1 MISDL
6 YFSGHYRVT
15 EERESSLKKV
25 LKFLDEN
32 KLFCIMIP
40 TTRKVGYKVN
50 LNDERLN
57 GEIRNCIMMCS
68 ESFISTIEKKSVRL
82 RFIST
87 ENVNE
92 ELKLMISRKVSEAN
106 NTYQIW
112 ISKALTVK
120 GLWLQQLMRK
130 FVSSVP
136 KVNSMTLTDDSS
148 KISIKNCID
157 PENVVID
164 FKRLKSKR
172 GLNW

>member
-1 MISDL
+1 
-6 YFSGHYRVT
+6 
-15 EERESSLKKV
+15 
-25 LKFLDEN
+25 
-32 KLFCIMIP
+32 MIP

-106 NTYQIW
+106 NTCQIW

-136 KVNSMTLTDDSS
+136 KVNSMTLTDNSS
-148 KISIKNCID
+148 KISIKNCKD